1 MVHEDYPCLHGFPRG
16 IFNHDHMTPS
26 EMVEL
31 VGNGMLAP
39 ALVCVLLPML
49 KALGIYKEKK

>member
-1 MVHEDYPCLHGFPRG
+1 MVPEDYLCLHGFPRG